1 MSCVAT
7 PEPNPT
13 CRASVDAMAEEQSEF
28 TDEERAAYRSPC
40 PECGQ
45 ERDVEWVHAVTFG
58 KSVWV
63 KGLETCRNPE
73 CPKSP
78 GYRSNL

>member
-1 MSCVAT
+1 MT
-7 PEPNPT
+7 
-13 CRASVDAMAEEQSEF
+13 EQSEF
-28 TDEERAAYRSPC
+28 TDQEREAYESPC

-45 ERDVEWVHAVTFG
+45 ERDVEWVRAVTFG

-63 KGLETCRNPE
+63 KGLETYWNPE

-78 GYRSNL
+78 NYEDS